1 MASMNIVSQLAI
13 TNSVPFEEIR
23 AVLPPFLKSF
33 DVWLFKQKQAI
44 VENRSSHSRTMT
56 ELRGSISHMQKELD
70 TLKMCET
77 EQMRSR
83 EQERKQRSALELDI
97 EATRQ
102 RQTELESYLRDMD
115 EEVSRTRAAN
125 QSIKQNLL
133 RRRQESA
140 EAEKTSIP
148 ELRAYETWLSY
159 QITSL
164 REDIVYFTWTHI
176 NPKRPDYVYTIALD
190 VSLPRTYKVH
200 ECIPQLEGIQP
211 LMDFLN
217 ETRDLFRFLKH
228 VRRAFKDEARR
239 GQLMFVRRESA
250 ILNENMLLL

>member
-1 MASMNIVSQLAI
+1 MSIANQTAI
-13 TNSVPFEEIR
+13 TSTTVPFEDIR

-44 VENRSSHSRTMT
+44 VEKRSSHGRRMS
-56 ELRGSISHMQKELD
+56 ELRESISQMQKELD
-70 TLKMCET
+70 ILKMGET
-77 EQMRSR
+77 EFMRSR

-97 EATRQ
+97 EATKQ
-102 RQTELESYLRDMD
+102 RQSELDSYLRDLED
-115 EEVSRTRAAN
+115 EVARTRAAN
-125 QSIKQNLL
+125 QTIKQSLL

-148 ELRAYETWLSY
+148 ELRAYETWLSF
-159 QITSL
+159 QLSSL
-164 REDIVYFTWTHI
+164 KEDIVFFTWTHI
-176 NPKRPDYVYTIALD
+176 NPERPGDAYSIALD

-200 ECIPQLEGIQP
+200 ECIPPLEGIQQ
-211 LMDFLN
+211 LTEFLN

-239 GQLMFVRRESA
+239 GQLMFVRRESG
-250 ILNENMLLL
+250 IYN